1 MDALDCADPSL
12 LVDKRSETNTALQA
26 LAMLNNALLLR
37 MSEHFAE
44 RISAEPEPVAAAFTL
59 ALARSPNPS
68 ELETLNDYAAE
79 HGLAA
84 TCRLILNLNEFSF
97 ID

>member
-1 MDALDCADPSL
+1 
-12 LVDKRSETNTALQA
+12 
-26 LAMLNNALLLR
+26 
-37 MSEHFAE
+37 
-44 RISAEPEPVAAAFTL
+44 
-59 ALARSPNPS
+59 LARSPNPS
-68 ELETLNDYAAE
+68 ELKTLNDYAAE